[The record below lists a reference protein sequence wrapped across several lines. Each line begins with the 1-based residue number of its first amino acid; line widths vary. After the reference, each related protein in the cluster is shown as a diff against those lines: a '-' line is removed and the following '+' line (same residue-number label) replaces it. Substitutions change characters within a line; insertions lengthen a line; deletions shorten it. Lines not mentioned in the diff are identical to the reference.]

1 MSNFVNPPLQTLA
14 LLFSAAALQAAAA
27 AEPEFFESQIRP
39 LLFDRCYECH
49 SGNNSKGGLTLDTR
63 EGWQKG
69 GDSGPAIIP
78 GKPEESLLIKAIRYT
93 DPDTAM
99 PPKKKGGK
107 LSDAQI
113 AALTE
118 WVKMGAPDPR
128 VAGAKI
134 GGMKADDVAKWWA
147 FQPLAARTEADGAAK
162 IDALIS
168 EKRTATGK
176 TAAPRAD
183 TRTLIR
189 RATYDLT
196 GLPPTAEEIAAFEE
210 ESGRDSAGA
219 YRALIERLLASPH
232 YGERWGRH
240 WLDVVRYADTA
251 GETADYPAPL
261 AWRYR
266 NYVIESFNADKPY
279 NEFLREQIAGDILAE
294 RGPREK
300 YAERATASGYLAI
313 SRRFGFDSE
322 NYHNLTIQDTID
334 TVGQS
339 VLGLTLGCARCH
351 DHKFDPVTM
360 RDYYALY
367 GIFDSSRYAFPGS
380 EQKQKA
386 RSVTPLQPIAESV
399 KKWREFDERV
409 AMLSSQLAKEKQGVP
424 TAILRSMHD
433 GDGDL
438 EMQAAASGGSKGV
451 LVPPWI
457 AEGRID
463 VATAAQ
469 SPFRNVY
476 PTGKVGAHVVGGAED
491 YTILRGLSP
500 RRTAANCA
508 ELFVNLDFR
517 IAPPTPNAQGVHR
530 IQLGPTTS
538 APALVLT
545 LSSTTLTL
553 SGAATPVAL
562 KPGEWHNLQL
572 TLNLR
577 SRTFSG
583 QLATSAGTTPLPA
596 GPLAADWN
604 EILDRITLDSLR
616 GKDGQLPALDVDNL
630 AAQDIP
636 LRPATTTVPQL
647 ALATSAG
654 DEPALG
660 PELKRIVEMDS
671 GFDFQTD
678 SAPPAAPWHAGP
690 NSVVKIAAGSQSTF
704 RNLLPIGGL
713 GIHMPNRGEYDGFGQ
728 TLAEVRP
735 DKDGRLFVAFDFR
748 CASAQAGGDG
758 SWRYYLG
765 NGPGNSAAVELF
777 FNATHFFPRDGDAR
791 EPLCALTVGTWYQV
805 QLTLDTK
812 AKTYSGILAS
822 ANGSTAFTGKCA
834 SGWNGKIDYTFIDSY
849 GHRGGVRPALDADNF
864 IIRDTPLPAADAIA
878 ADNAG
883 GFREATERMRKR
895 ATAAREQVE
904 NARKELETL
913 LTEGPEPVTYGMA
926 EGTPHNARIQL
937 RGEADRP
944 GDEVP
949 RGFIAS
955 LGGGGLP
962 PDVEGSGRLELAN
975 WLVANPLAARV
986 MVNRIWQFHFGRG
999 LVTTPNDFGARG
1011 QPPTHPALLEFL
1023 ASEFVHRGWSIKEMH
1038 RLIMLSSTYQ
1048 QATGEAGDYAGF
1060 ARRRLTAEELR
1071 DSILAVSG
1079 DLDREPGR
1087 AHPFPSPLGWGYTQH
1102 GPFNAVYDHDKRS
1115 VYLMVQRIKRH
1126 PFLALFDGADPNATT
1141 AERRIT
1147 TVPTQAL
1154 YFLNDPF
1161 VHNKAAKLADRVT
1174 AAQKDAL
1181 TRIEAAHLSVL
1192 GRKPVADEIADA
1204 SAFIAAAGTEIGD
1217 ETKALASYIRTLIG
1231 GNEFLHID

>member
-1 MSNFVNPPLQTLA
+1 MNPPLLTLA
-14 LLFSAAALQAAAA
+14 FLLAAASLPAADA
-27 AEPEFFESQIRP
+27 AEADFFESQIRP

-49 SGNNSKGGLTLDTR
+49 SGSNSKGGLTLDTR

-69 GDSGPAIIP
+69 GDSGPAIVP
-78 GKPEESLLIKAIRYT
+78 GKPDESLLIKAIRYT

-113 AALTE
+113 TALTE

-128 VAGAKI
+128 VGGAKI
-134 GGMKADDVAKWWA
+134 GGMKAEDVAKWWA
-147 FQPLAARTEADGAAK
+147 FQPLPLRKEAGDSAK

-168 EKRTATGK
+168 EKRTAAGK
-176 TAAPRAD
+176 TATPRAD
-183 TRTLIR
+183 ARTLVR

-196 GLPPTAEEIAAFEE
+196 GLPPTAEEIAAFEQ
-210 ESGRDSAGA
+210 ESARDSAGA
-219 YRALIERLLASPH
+219 YRTLVERLLASPH

-279 NEFLREQIAGDILAE
+279 NEFIREQIAGDVLAE

-334 TVGQS
+334 TMGQS

-399 KKWREFDERV
+399 KKWREFDERI
-409 AMLSSQLAKEKQGVP
+409 AILANHLAQEKQGVP
-424 TAILRSMHD
+424 SGVLRSMHD

-457 AEGRID
+457 TEGSID
-463 VATAAQ
+463 VAAAAQ

-476 PTGKVGAHVVGGAED
+476 PAGKVGAHIVGGVRD
-491 YTILRGLSP
+491 YAIVRGVNP
-500 RRTAANCA
+500 QRTAANCA
-508 ELFVNLDFR
+508 ELHVNLDFR
-517 IAPPTPNAQGVHR
+517 LAPPAPNAQGAHR
-530 IQLGPTTS
+530 IRLGTS
-538 APALVLT
+538 AGAPALMLT
-545 LSSTTLTL
+545 LSSSTL
-553 SGAATPVAL
+553 SLPGVAEPVAL

-583 QLATSAGTTPLPA
+583 RLATNAGTTPLPA
-596 GPLAADWN
+596 GPLAADWAGT
-604 EILDRITLDSLR
+604 LDRFTVDSLR
-616 GKDGQLPALDVDNL
+616 GKDGQVPALDVDNF
-630 AAQDIP
+630 AAQDFP
-636 LRPATTTVPQL
+636 LRPAVTALPPL
-647 ALATSAG
+647 ALATSSG
-654 DEPALG
+654 DEPALS
-660 PELKRIVEMDS
+660 PEMKRIVEMDS

-678 SAPPAAPWHAGP
+678 STPPAAPWHAGP
-690 NSVVKIAAGSQSTF
+690 NSVVKITVGSQSTF
-704 RNLLPIGGL
+704 RNLLPIGGF

-728 TLAEVRP
+728 TLADVGP
-735 DKDGRLFVAFDFR
+735 DKDGRLFVSFDFR
-748 CASAQAGGDG
+748 CASAGAGGEG

-777 FNATHFFPRDGDAR
+777 FNATHFSPRNGDTR

-805 QLTLDTK
+805 QLALDTK

-822 ANGSTAFTGKCA
+822 VTGRTAFTGKFA
-834 SGWNGKIDYTFIDSY
+834 GGWNGKIDYTFIDSY
-849 GHRGGVRPALDADNF
+849 GHRGGIRPSLDADNF
-864 IIRDTPLPAADAIA
+864 IIRDTTLPAADVIA
-878 ADNAG
+878 ADNTGA
-883 GFREATERMRKR
+883 FREAAERIRKR
-895 ATAAREQVE
+895 AMIARERLD

-913 LTEGPEPVTYGMA
+913 LIEGPEPVTYGMA

-955 LGGGGLP
+955 LGGAPLP
-962 PDVEGSGRLELAN
+962 TDVEGSGRLELAN
-975 WLVANPLAARV
+975 WLVMHPLTARV
-986 MVNRIWQFHFGRG
+986 MANRIWQFHFGRG

-1011 QPPTHPALLEFL
+1011 QAPTHPALLEFL

-1038 RLIMLSSTYQ
+1038 RLIMLSGTYQ
-1048 QATGEAGDYAGF
+1048 QTAGEAGDYAGF

-1079 DLDREPGR
+1079 TLDREPGR
-1087 AHPFPSPLGWGYTQH
+1087 VHPFPSPLGWGYTQH

-1161 VHNKAAKLADRVT
+1161 VHDKAAKLADRLT
-1174 AAQKDAL
+1174 TSHKDGH
-1181 TRIEAAHLSVL
+1181 TRIEAAHLAVL
-1192 GRKPVADEIADA
+1192 GRKPVADDIADA
-1204 SAFIAAAGTEIGD
+1204 TAFLAAAGTELGD
-1217 ETKALASYIRTLIG
+1217 EAKALASYVRTLIG